1 MGTTARVTPLAR
13 AVLIAL
19 GGILTLTVMDA
30 VAKQLVTGKV
40 SLIQVM
46 ALRSLFV
53 VVAFL
58 LLTRLRSAPHKILPT
73 RWRPQLLR
81 AAVGILAPL
90 GFFSSLR
97 YLPLTN
103 ATVIAYN
110 SVFVTSILSALI
122 LKERV
127 GPWRWTAIAAGYIG
141 VALAL
146 EPVGAGSTLGY
157 ALVLMASVSYSALAI
172 GGKWMGDTESSSSL
186 VLTYNSMLGLVCLAL
201 LPWFWQTMSLATV
214 AMVALF
220 AMMAVTGQ
228 LMLTEAY
235 RRLDGSLVAPL
246 EYTSLAWAVL
256 LDVLIWSTTPTI
268 RTLGGATIIILA
280 SLLVLHRER
289 INAHRHP
296 SG

>member
-1 MGTTARVTPLAR
+1 MSISARVTPLAR

-30 VAKQLVTGKV
+30 VAKQLVTGDLN
-40 SLIQVM
+40 LIQVM

-53 VVAFL
+53 VMAFL
-58 LLTRLRSAPHKILPT
+58 LLIRLRSAPHKILPT

-81 AAVGILAPL
+81 AAVGIIAPL
-90 GFFSSLR
+90 GFFASLR

-127 GPWRWTAIAAGYIG
+127 GPWRWAAIAVGYIG
-141 VALAL
+141 VAVAL
-146 EPVGAGSTLGY
+146 EPTGAGSTIGY
-157 ALVLMASVSYSALAI
+157 TLVLVASVSYSALAI
-172 GGKWMGDTESSSSL
+172 SGKWMGDTESSSSL

-201 LPWFWQTMSLATV
+201 LPWFWQTMSLASV

-220 AMMAVTGQ
+220 AMMAVAGQ

-246 EYTSLAWAVL
+246 EYTSLVWAVL
-256 LDVLIWSTTPTI
+256 LDVMIWSTTPTV

-289 INAHRHP
+289 LNARLHTRR
-296 SG
+296 